1 MFYIVISLL
10 LIVICVV
17 YYYLCVVDCYLCCEL
32 LYVCCTLLYVC
43 VIHCYMSVVESDEA
57 FCGNGIVEEGEECD
71 CGYTEDC
78 KDNCCNPRDTRIS
91 ASADTLKCTLK
102 IVSGAKVKCR

>member
-1 MFYIVISLL
+1 
-10 LIVICVV
+10 
-17 YYYLCVVDCYLCCEL
+17 
-32 LYVCCTLLYVC
+32 
-43 VIHCYMSVVESDEA
+43 MSVVESDEA

-71 CGYTEDC
+71 CGYKEDC